1 MRRLIQ
7 FCLDDPAFTG
17 ATLGVALIYAWPVVG
32 AALAS
37 AAFAVRVLQLTWRAW
52 HWWRAGSR

>member
-17 ATLGVALIYAWPVVG
+17 
-32 AALAS
+32 
-37 AAFAVRVLQLTWRAW
+37 FAVRVLQLTWRAW